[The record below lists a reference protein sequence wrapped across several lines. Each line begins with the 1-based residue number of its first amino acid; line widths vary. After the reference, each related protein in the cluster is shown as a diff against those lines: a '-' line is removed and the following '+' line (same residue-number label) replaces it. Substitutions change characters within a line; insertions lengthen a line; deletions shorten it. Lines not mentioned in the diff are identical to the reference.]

1 MNLNAATILSFV
13 GYAISGLVTCAG
25 IAALAGWLMPS
36 YIPDNI
42 RIILGIM
49 FILYGAFRGAT
60 TWMKQQHA
68 KRFAERSE
76 RDWIQ

>member
-1 MNLNAATILSFV
+1 MKMNASTILAIV
-13 GYAISGLVTCAG
+13 GYTISALIACAG

-36 YIPDNI
+36 YIPDNV

-49 FILYGAFRGAT
+49 FIFYGAFRGTT
-60 TWMKQQHA
+60 TWMKQQQA
-68 KRFAERSE
+68 KRFAERSD